1 MVIRINNY
9 FISFRNEFFWWMDL
23 QGVSVHTRT
32 RKLGGPADLQ
42 GRTLFA
48 APAEPKTE
56 INLLKQG
63 NLIQGRLS

>member
-1 MVIRINNY
+1 
-9 FISFRNEFFWWMDL
+9 MDL
-23 QGVSVHTRT
+23 QGVSVRTRT